1 MCVDRVRNV
10 QRLSLERANEV
21 AVKNK
26 KAIELYSEL
35 HAKAA
40 SRVSQAL
47 EPLLGMH
54 ATKVSTDMLIGTSTR
69 TLYYT

>member
-1 MCVDRVRNV
+1 MCVDLVRNV

-26 KAIELYSEL
+26 LAIDLYSEL
-35 HAKAA
+35 HTNESSIK
-40 SRVSQAL
+40 SQSTL

-54 ATKVSTDMLIGTSTR
+54 ATKVSTDMLVR
-69 TLYYT
+69 VYPM

>member
-1 MCVDRVRNV
+1 MCVYLARNV

-21 AVKNK
+21 TVKNK
-26 KAIELYSEL
+26 LAIDLYSEL
-35 HAKAA
+35 HTKAA

-54 ATKVSTDMLIGTSTR
+54 ATKVSTDMLVR
-69 TLYYT
+69 VYPM